1 MNKVPEHML
10 GTDQYRD
17 ARDISGYLVHMTRS
31 AEDLGSIIASG
42 RVEARNRFGLG
53 RSLDAVSEKHESAC
67 FTEMPL
73 SELARLRDRG
83 KPYGIAFKREFV
95 LSQGGQR
102 VWYVD
107 GGLGPHS
114 AIYSMKESAFE
125 RRDWQDKVWAITPF
139 VDECNPDKHYVFDW
153 EREWRVVGGLSFEL
167 EDVALVIGLDALDP
181 LFEQGIKIGAPFY
194 NARDDVYEWADEGVA
209 ALGMNLEIIC
219 ERFFFTE
226 FMTPADAALPPDP
239 ESPEGDG
246 YWWEGCATRY
256 ETEDAIAEVMDELP
270 RGIREALAVRLN
282 QVSFAWV
289 SRDDLARNRDE
300 EDGDVL
306 PTAVNVSGVQFGLR
320 PLDRASE

>member
-1 MNKVPEHML
+1 MTNEVPDHML

-42 RVEARNRFGLG
+42 HIEARNRFGLG
-53 RSLDAVSEKHESAC
+53 RSLDAVSGKHASAC

-95 LSQGGQR
+95 LGRGGQR

-107 GGLGPHS
+107 GGLGPHR

-125 RRDWQDKVWAITPF
+125 RRDWADKVWDITPF
-139 VDECNPDKHYVFDW
+139 VDECNSKKNYVFDW
-153 EREWRVVGGLSFEL
+153 EREWRVVGGMTFEL
-167 EDVALVIGLDALDP
+167 EDVALVIGLEGLDP
-181 LFEQGIKIGAPFY
+181 LFEQGIMIGAPFY

-209 ALGMNLEIIC
+209 ALGENLEVIC
-219 ERFFFTE
+219 ERFLAE
-226 FMTPADAALPPDP
+226 FMTPDDAGLWQDP
-239 ESPEGDG
+239 ESPEEDG

-256 ETEDAIAEVMDELP
+256 ETEDAIAEVLEELP
-270 RGIREALAVRLN
+270 EGIREALAVRLN
-282 QVSFAWV
+282 QVSFVWV
-289 SRDDLARNRDE
+289 SREENDRNRDE
-300 EDGDVL
+300 EDNIGL
-306 PTAVNVSGVQFGLR
+306 PVEATGKGAEFVLR
-320 PLDRASE
+320 PLDGTF